1 MIQVKVK
8 CPYCGQS
15 LMTDEKKIDN
25 HPSVKVS
32 IKLKDKT
39 GFLYLSSLY
48 GSYEIISEIDLPMDA
63 IVLFFCPHCNA
74 DLRGDRL
81 CDKCNAPM
89 VVFKSFTGGNI
100 QICSRRGCKKH
111 LVEFENLEDELLSFY
126 KSYPLFFSN
135 ITKKENE

>member
-15 LMTDEKKIDN
+15 FMSDEKLIDN

-32 IKLKDKT
+32 IKLKNKS

-48 GSYEIISEIDLPMDA
+48 GSYKIITEFDLPLDA

-89 VVFKSFTGGNI
+89 VIFKSFTGGCI

-126 KSYPLFFSN
+126 KAYPLFFSN
-135 ITKKENE
+135 ISKKEKE